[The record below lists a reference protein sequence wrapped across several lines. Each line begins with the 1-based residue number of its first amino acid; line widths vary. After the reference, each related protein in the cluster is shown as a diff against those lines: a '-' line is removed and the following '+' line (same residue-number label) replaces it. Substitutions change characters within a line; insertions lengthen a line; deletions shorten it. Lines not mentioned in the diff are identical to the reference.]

1 MSEDRMYVLKV
12 DRVDR
17 VEVFSISN
25 NIRFRFQIFWVEVD
39 DEIELKEEFQ
49 PSCLIIGENFGS

>member
-1 MSEDRMYVLKV
+1 MSEDRMYVSKV
-12 DRVDR
+12 NRVDR

-25 NIRFRFQIFWVEVD
+25 NIRFRFQVEVD

>member
-1 MSEDRMYVLKV
+1 MSEDRMYVSKV

-25 NIRFRFQIFWVEVD
+25 NIRFRFQVEVD

>member
-1 MSEDRMYVLKV
+1 MSEDRIYVSKV

-25 NIRFRFQIFWVEVD
+25 NIRFRFQVEVD

>member
-12 DRVDR
+12 NRVDR

-49 PSCLIIGENFGS
+49 LSCLIIGENFGS

>member
-1 MSEDRMYVLKV
+1 MSEDRMYVLKIN
-12 DRVDR
+12 RVDR

-49 PSCLIIGENFGS
+49 LSCLIIGENFGS